1 MEQRTAAGD
10 AAGCWLVLVYKMAP
24 EPARQRIAVWRRI
37 KALGAVYLQQGVCA
51 LPATP
56 THRDAFADLAAR
68 VRDAGG
74 EAILLSS
81 TFGDEQTAA
90 GVRARYAEAR
100 NHEYEEIAIAAR
112 RLLRHVEMAD
122 PAERAVNVAEL
133 ERLRRWQARVVARDF
148 FGAPLQRPTADLL
161 QATEAALYGGQRG
174 ADGES
179 RSAFSAARRS
189 RAD

>member
-1 MEQRTAAGD
+1 MEQRAAAGD

-51 LPATP
+51 LPTTP
-56 THRDAFADLAAR
+56 THRAAFADLAAR

-112 RLLRHVEMAD
+112 RLLRHVEMAE

-148 FGAPLQRPTADLL
+148 FGAPLQQPTAELL
-161 QATEAALYGGQRG
+161 QATEAALHGGQRG
-174 ADGES
+174 EGEP
-179 RSAFSAARRS
+179 RSAYSAARRG
-189 RAD
+189 RDG